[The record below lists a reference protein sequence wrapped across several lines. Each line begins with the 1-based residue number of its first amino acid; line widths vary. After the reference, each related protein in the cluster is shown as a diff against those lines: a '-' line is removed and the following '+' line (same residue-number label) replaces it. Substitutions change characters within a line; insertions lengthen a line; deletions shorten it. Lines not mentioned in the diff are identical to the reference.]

1 MGDSSPTVVYSRRHF
16 IRTVIAGSAMGGLA
30 AACEAPRAR
39 AADASEAAD
48 AGPPPPPYGRMLAGE
63 VFDRCH
69 AVRDGKI
76 MPMPSPGETVEL
88 VVIGGGPSGLFAAH
102 RLNDRDVVVL
112 EKEPETGGNCRYD
125 EWQGVR
131 MSTGGAFYTA
141 SETSLVELLAEIG
154 APGMPVEGPDALV
167 IHGQPTKD
175 FFRDGAKQLPFPV
188 PVQDDFRRSRDDLL
202 KLYKTK
208 KAEELDV
215 VSFAE
220 LLKPYAPEVR
230 QFWDSFGQSN
240 WGGTAENTS
249 GYVGAEAYTWA
260 GAADDPRFTYP
271 GGMSGAAVKLS
282 EVVRKQ
288 LGSRLRTNTAAYSVD
303 VEGSGKKST
312 AVVRYFDGD
321 VPKAIRAKAVIVAA
335 PKYFAKY
342 LVHGIAPPQLA
353 DMKAFRYL
361 PFCVFNVCL
370 SAQGP
375 EPAYDNFF
383 LDAPFTDYIPADWV
397 IHAGKGP
404 KERRTALTVY
414 HPLPEAARA
423 TLLADNSVADLADGV
438 ATHLERHFP
447 GTIDKIVE
455 IRVFRR
461 GHGMYMSTPG
471 RMAVAKRAS
480 AARAPV
486 FFANTDCGLFSTFY
500 DAVEAGARA
509 TFEARRYL
517 GLSAKAP
524 RQRVGAPRP

>member
-1 MGDSSPTVVYSRRHF
+1 
-16 IRTVIAGSAMGGLA
+16 
-30 AACEAPRAR
+30 
-39 AADASEAAD
+39 
-48 AGPPPPPYGRMLAGE
+48 
-63 VFDRCH
+63 
-69 AVRDGKI
+69 
-76 MPMPSPGETVEL
+76 MPSPGETVEL

-312 AVVRYFDGD
+312 AVVRYFE
-321 VPKAIRAKAVIVAA
+321 V
-335 PKYFAKY
+335 
-342 LVHGIAPPQLA
+342 L
-353 DMKAFRYL
+353 
-361 PFCVFNVCL
+361 
-370 SAQGP
+370 
-375 EPAYDNFF
+375 
-383 LDAPFTDYIPADWV
+383 
-397 IHAGKGP
+397 
-404 KERRTALTVY
+404 
-414 HPLPEAARA
+414 
-423 TLLADNSVADLADGV
+423 
-438 ATHLERHFP
+438 
-447 GTIDKIVE
+447 
-455 IRVFRR
+455 
-461 GHGMYMSTPG
+461 
-471 RMAVAKRAS
+471 
-480 AARAPV
+480 
-486 FFANTDCGLFSTFY
+486 
-500 DAVEAGARA
+500 GA
-509 TFEARRYL
+509 
-517 GLSAKAP
+517 
-524 RQRVGAPRP
+524 